1 MTTALVPT
9 LVDDQLAEI
18 NASAPRYQ
26 VINAGRA
33 LWHIVDRTTGRAAG
47 FEQGYAA
54 ALAKADV
61 LEARHAS

>member
-18 NASAPRYQ
+18 N
-26 VINAGRA
+26 
-33 LWHIVDRTTGRAAG
+33 IVDRTTGRAAG
-47 FEQGYAA
+47 FEQGYVA
-54 ALAKADV
+54 ALAKADA